1 MYKKDIAAYCM
12 KENGDKPQ
20 RLKTF
25 GSNVFFFVGKNAS
38 RLDEVN
44 KNVNQPVKEWI
55 PVENMLIILN
65 AQQMKK
71 L

>member
-1 MYKKDIAAYCM
+1 M
-12 KENGDKPQ
+12 KENGDKHQ
-20 RLKTF
+20 RSKTF
-25 GSNVFFFVGKNAS
+25 GSNVFVGKNGPP
-38 RLDEVN
+38 LDEVN

-55 PVENMLIILN
+55 SVENMLIILN

>member
-1 MYKKDIAAYCM
+1 MYKKDIVAYCM
-12 KENGDKPQ
+12 KENRDKSQ

-25 GSNVFFFVGKNAS
+25 GSNVFLCGKNAS
-38 RLDEVN
+38 RVDEVN

-55 PVENMLIILN
+55 SVENMLIILN
-65 AQQMKK
+65 ALQMKK